1 MIIPRK
7 TEVFFLIPFNETANK
22 KCSQVYFVVFNV
34 KFNNSKWKNDF
45 FFFSSLYGLVQHAW
59 LRLFVSKVSQFS
71 SSIHFFQMTFDCTC
85 VWNHVVISFP
95 WNVSG
100 CLPSPDDNPNCWSFS
115 LSFFCLFFFS
125 IVRLR
130 GDFYEIDESAFW
142 SWTIL
147 GVFFEFQFL
156 VDKGPHWKEKNI
168 YYSTRIKS

>member
-45 FFFSSLYGLVQHAW
+45 LFFLLYMVWSSMRGCVYLSREWASLA
-59 LRLFVSKVSQFS
+59 LP
-71 SSIHFFQMTFDCTC
+71 SIFFQMTFDCTC

-168 YYSTRIKS
+168 YYSSRIKF